1 MGRRKISDIAPSCQ
15 LEKEEEGLKVQLI
28 SAFVINLV
36 ALQQGASVSSSSVI
50 LHSLQEELGCFNS
63 TTGSPLL
70 LFDFYLDLGFDF
82 SINAEEGSW
91 VASAWVLSHLLAAPI
106 AGFVTDKIGRRKALM
121 IDTVLFFVGF
131 LILTVANSLPWLIL
145 ARLLLGCPLVSQVFL
160 CEVASP
166 SRRGLAAAMYAV
178 LHSFGFCMM
187 LLLGAVL
194 HWRVAMAVPV
204 ILSLP
209 TMAALANLKESP
221 AWLQRQGRNQEAQE
235 AADFYRISLPVSAPI
250 SKESLFQD
258 AKEKSLLE
266 RLKGIL
272 HTLTLQGSAFWCN
285 FAFLASLFLLLG
297 WCGFSILSFYAVEV
311 FQLSGSPI
319 SAAHTSWI
327 TSLTKIFCAICS
339 FYFLHKYSRK
349 GIFLATAVIICLSF
363 LTVGVFARLSHAGL
377 LPLDLVAHLNF
388 IPMAMVILAYIGYGL
403 GFGVIPS
410 LLAAESIPVNIRST
424 VVGILMALEMS
435 STFLLSKLKPFLI
448 ARLGIDGLFL
458 LFAGVLLLV
467 ILLTH
472 TALPKQSLT
481 KPPNQCQ
488 NSLQIILDNNCY
500 KMSNIP
506 I

>member
-1 MGRRKISDIAPSCQ
+1 MQKTISSQ
-15 LEKEEEGLKVQLI
+15 I
-28 SAFVINLV
+28 SSFF
-36 ALQQGASVSSSSVI
+36 
-50 LHSLQEELGCFNS
+50 SL
-63 TTGSPLL
+63 
-70 LFDFYLDLGFDF
+70 
-82 SINAEEGSW
+82 
-91 VASAWVLSHLLAAPI
+91 
-106 AGFVTDKIGRRKALM
+106 
-121 IDTVLFFVGF
+121 
-131 LILTVANSLPWLIL
+131 
-145 ARLLLGCPLVSQVFL
+145 SQVFL

-250 SKESLFQD
+250 SKESIFQD

-327 TSLTKIFCAICS
+327 TRYKIQGIPHQFI
-339 FYFLHKYSRK
+339 FFLLQSHKNLLCHLLLLLPSQVQQVR
-349 GIFLATAVIICLSF
+349 VCLSNT
-363 LTVGVFARLSHAGL
+363 L
-377 LPLDLVAHLNF
+377 
-388 IPMAMVILAYIGYGL
+388 
-403 GFGVIPS
+403 
-410 LLAAESIPVNIRST
+410 
-424 VVGILMALEMS
+424 
-435 STFLLSKLKPFLI
+435 
-448 ARLGIDGLFL
+448 
-458 LFAGVLLLV
+458 
-467 ILLTH
+467 
-472 TALPKQSLT
+472 
-481 KPPNQCQ
+481 
-488 NSLQIILDNNCY
+488 
-500 KMSNIP
+500 
-506 I
+506 